1 MSVNEEK
8 YNEMQKRLN
17 EAIESDNKK
26 KLQIK
31 DLEIKNSELN
41 KKNFEFQSHLQN
53 LIIKLNLITQEN
65 STLKLEIKKLQLSV
79 NSPGKVVAS
88 LKTTNKENSS
98 MDNLIKEISE
108 LKEEN
113 EKLVLML
120 SNKES
125 MLSKFKIDHEN
136 EINELNKIITEQKG
150 KINDLTNDMQ
160 DIQQQLNSKEKEIEK
175 LKSQNNQELIQKE
188 QKEFKKLKLD
198 YDLLIPK
205 YEELKMQNEN
215 LKEKCKLNETEN
227 KNLNN
232 RVIKIEQSF
241 NNFVKN
247 KNPKIKDIT
256 DLEIYNEIN
265 NNLRTQV
272 TEIQDDREK
281 IEKSYNDTNTKL
293 KEDYKSL
300 EDKYKSTKTENDEMQ
315 KQVEEIQNNFI
326 NDTVKLNNEISNL
339 NTQLKSVEK
348 EKEDNNNKLQNLLKD
363 LEANKNSFDNLQKIM
378 TKLREKDDIDITL
391 IEERY
396 IVLENVLEQEK
407 NELVNTNKE
416 LINKIK
422 FLNQR
427 NGISGNG
434 APGLDENVNKNGNNN
449 NEDLEIKN
457 LKEEN
462 KLLQAKIKG
471 QEKKFFELQKKTEIL
486 NILREENNLLK
497 KNIKE
502 NEVNLNKV
510 IKELT
515 NKANQLNEE
524 LLQSRKRTSLLRSK
538 SSFGNINL
546 NEEIE
551 KYKNEIDK
559 LKNENINQK
568 NKNKE
573 EVSLLEAQISTIK
586 AQIAEESYNKDNE
599 IIKYKNLAKKYKDIL
614 ESNGLIRKK

>member
-53 LIIKLNLITQEN
+53 LIIKLNLISQEN

-160 DIQQQLNSKEKEIEK
+160 DIQQQLNTKEKEIEK

-300 EDKYKSTKTENDEMQ
+300 EDKYKTTKIENDEMQ

-422 FLNQR
+422 FFNQR

-434 APGLDENVNKNGNNN
+434 APGLEENTNKNGT

-462 KLLQAKIKG
+462 KLLQMKIKG

-502 NEVNLNKV
+502 NEVNLSKI

-515 NKANQLNEE
+515 NKTNLLNEE
-524 LLQSRKRTSLLRSK
+524 LLQSRKRTSILRSNTT
-538 SSFGNINL
+538 FDNNINL

-551 KYKNEIDK
+551 KYKNEIEK
-559 LKNENINQK
+559 LKNENINQI
-568 NKNKE
+568 NKDKE
-573 EVSLLEAQISTIK
+573 EIESLEAQLSAIK
-586 AQIAEESYNKDNE
+586 AQVAEDSFSKDTE

-614 ESNGLIRKK
+614 ESNGLLKKK

>member
-1 MSVNEEK
+1 MSVNDEK

-17 EAIESDNKK
+17 ELIESENKK
-26 KLQIK
+26 KLKIK

-53 LIIKLNLITQEN
+53 LIIKLNLISQEN

-88 LKTTNKENSS
+88 LKTSNKSNSS
-98 MDNLIKEISE
+98 MDNLLKEKSE

-125 MLSKFKIDHEN
+125 SLSKLKIDYEN
-136 EINELNKIITEQKG
+136 EINDLNKIVTEQKG
-150 KINDLTNDMQ
+150 KINDINNDME
-160 DIQQQLNSKEKEIEK
+160 DIQQQLNIKEKEIEK
-175 LKSQNNQELIQKE
+175 LKTENDQKFGKKE
-188 QKEFKKLKLD
+188 QKELQKLKLD
-198 YDLLIPK
+198 YELLISK
-205 YEELKMQNEN
+205 YEQIKKENEN
-215 LKEKCKLNETEN
+215 LKEKCNLYEQEN

-232 RVIKIEQSF
+232 RVIKIEQTF
-241 NNFVKN
+241 NNFVEN
-247 KNPKIKDIT
+247 NNPKVKDIA
-256 DLEIYNEIN
+256 DLQIYNEIN
-265 NNLRTQV
+265 NNLRTQI

-281 IEKSYNDTNTKL
+281 EEKSYNDTNTKL
-293 KEDYKSL
+293 KEDYKLL
-300 EDKYKSTKTENDEMQ
+300 EDKYKNINFEHEEIQ
-315 KQVEEIQNNFI
+315 KQIEEIQNNFI
-326 NDTVKLNNEISNL
+326 TDTMKLNNEISNL
-339 NTQLKSVEK
+339 KRQIKNMEK
-348 EKEDNNNKLQNLLKD
+348 EKDDYNNKFLNLLKD

-422 FLNQR
+422 FFNQR

-434 APGLDENVNKNGNNN
+434 APGLEENTNKNGT

-462 KLLQAKIKG
+462 KLLQMKIKG

-502 NEVNLNKV
+502 NEVNLSKI

-515 NKANQLNEE
+515 NKTNLLNEE
-524 LLQSRKRTSLLRSK
+524 LLQSRKRTSILRSNTT
-538 SSFGNINL
+538 FDNNINL

-551 KYKNEIDK
+551 KYKNEIEK
-559 LKNENINQK
+559 LKNENINQI
-568 NKNKE
+568 NKDKE
-573 EVSLLEAQISTIK
+573 EIESLEAQLSAIK
-586 AQIAEESYNKDNE
+586 AQVAEDSFSKDTE

-614 ESNGLIRKK
+614 ESNGLLKKK

>member
-1 MSVNEEK
+1 MSVNDEK

-17 EAIESDNKK
+17 ELMESENKK
-26 KLQIK
+26 KLKIK

-53 LIIKLNLITQEN
+53 LIIKLNLISQEN

-88 LKTTNKENSS
+88 LKTLNKSNSS
-98 MDNLIKEISE
+98 MDNLLKEKSE

-125 MLSKFKIDHEN
+125 SLSKLKIDYEN
-136 EINELNKIITEQKG
+136 EINDLNKIVTEQKG
-150 KINDLTNDMQ
+150 KINDINNDME
-160 DIQQQLNSKEKEIEK
+160 DIQQQLNIKEKEIEK
-175 LKSQNNQELIQKE
+175 LKTENDQKFGKKE
-188 QKEFKKLKLD
+188 QKELQKLKLD
-198 YDLLIPK
+198 YELLISK
-205 YEELKMQNEN
+205 YEQIKKENEN
-215 LKEKCKLNETEN
+215 LKEKCNLYEQEN

-232 RVIKIEQSF
+232 RVIKIEQTF
-241 NNFVKN
+241 NNFVEN
-247 KNPKIKDIT
+247 NNPKVKDIA
-256 DLEIYNEIN
+256 DLQIYNEIN
-265 NNLRTQV
+265 NNLRTQI

-281 IEKSYNDTNTKL
+281 EEKSYNDTNTKL
-293 KEDYKSL
+293 KEDYKLL
-300 EDKYKSTKTENDEMQ
+300 EDKYKSINFEHEEIQ
-315 KQVEEIQNNFI
+315 KQIEEIQNNFI
-326 NDTVKLNNEISNL
+326 TDTMKLNNEISNL
-339 NTQLKSVEK
+339 KRQIKNMEK
-348 EKEDNNNKLQNLLKD
+348 EKDDYNNKFLNLLKD

-422 FLNQR
+422 FFNQR

-434 APGLDENVNKNGNNN
+434 APGLEENTNKNGT

-462 KLLQAKIKG
+462 KLLQMKIKG

-502 NEVNLNKV
+502 NEVNLSKI

-515 NKANQLNEE
+515 NKTNLLNEE
-524 LLQSRKRTSLLRSK
+524 LLQSRKRTSILRSNTT
-538 SSFGNINL
+538 FDNNINL

-551 KYKNEIDK
+551 KYKNEIEK
-559 LKNENINQK
+559 LKNENINQI
-568 NKNKE
+568 NKDKE
-573 EVSLLEAQISTIK
+573 EIESLEAQLSAIK
-586 AQIAEESYNKDNE
+586 AQVAEDSFSKDTE

-614 ESNGLIRKK
+614 ESNGLLKKK

>member
-1 MSVNEEK
+1 MSVNDEK

-17 EAIESDNKK
+17 ELMESENKK
-26 KLQIK
+26 KLKIK

-53 LIIKLNLITQEN
+53 LIIKLNLISQEN

-88 LKTTNKENSS
+88 LKTSNKSNSS
-98 MDNLIKEISE
+98 MDNLLKEKSE

-125 MLSKFKIDHEN
+125 SLSKLKIDYEN
-136 EINELNKIITEQKG
+136 EINDLNKIVTEQKG
-150 KINDLTNDMQ
+150 KINDINNDME
-160 DIQQQLNSKEKEIEK
+160 DIQQQLNIKEKEIEK
-175 LKSQNNQELIQKE
+175 LKTENDQKFGKKE
-188 QKEFKKLKLD
+188 QKELQKLKLD
-198 YDLLIPK
+198 YELLISK
-205 YEELKMQNEN
+205 YEQIKKENEN
-215 LKEKCKLNETEN
+215 LKEKCNLYEQEN

-232 RVIKIEQSF
+232 RVIKIEQTF
-241 NNFVKN
+241 NNFVEN
-247 KNPKIKDIT
+247 NNPKVKDIA
-256 DLEIYNEIN
+256 DLQIYNEIN
-265 NNLRTQV
+265 NNLRTQI

-281 IEKSYNDTNTKL
+281 EEKSYNDTNTKL
-293 KEDYKSL
+293 KEDYKLL
-300 EDKYKSTKTENDEMQ
+300 EDKYKSINFEHEEIQ
-315 KQVEEIQNNFI
+315 KQIEEIQNNFI
-326 NDTVKLNNEISNL
+326 TDTMKLNNEISNL
-339 NTQLKSVEK
+339 KRQIKNMEK
-348 EKEDNNNKLQNLLKD
+348 EKDDYNNKFLNLLKD

-422 FLNQR
+422 FFNQR

-434 APGLDENVNKNGNNN
+434 APGLEENTNKNGT

-462 KLLQAKIKG
+462 KLLQMKIKG

-502 NEVNLNKV
+502 NEVNLSKI

-515 NKANQLNEE
+515 NKTNLLNEE
-524 LLQSRKRTSLLRSK
+524 LLQSRKRTSILRSNTT
-538 SSFGNINL
+538 FDNNINL

-551 KYKNEIDK
+551 KYKNEIEK
-559 LKNENINQK
+559 LKNENINQI
-568 NKNKE
+568 NKDKE
-573 EVSLLEAQISTIK
+573 EIESLEAQLSAIK
-586 AQIAEESYNKDNE
+586 AQVAEDSFSKDTE

-614 ESNGLIRKK
+614 ESNGLLKKK

>member
-1 MSVNEEK
+1 MSVNDEK

-17 EAIESDNKK
+17 ELMESENKK
-26 KLQIK
+26 KLKIK

-88 LKTTNKENSS
+88 LKTLNKSNSS
-98 MDNLIKEISE
+98 MDNLLKEKSE

-125 MLSKFKIDHEN
+125 SLSKLKIDYEN
-136 EINELNKIITEQKG
+136 EINDLNKIVTEQKG
-150 KINDLTNDMQ
+150 KINDINNDME
-160 DIQQQLNSKEKEIEK
+160 DIQQQLNIKEKEIEK
-175 LKSQNNQELIQKE
+175 LKTENDQKFGKKE
-188 QKEFKKLKLD
+188 QKELQKLKLD
-198 YDLLIPK
+198 YELLISK
-205 YEELKMQNEN
+205 YEQVKKENEN
-215 LKEKCKLNETEN
+215 LKEKCNLYEQEN

-232 RVIKIEQSF
+232 RVIKIEQTF
-241 NNFVKN
+241 NNFVEN
-247 KNPKIKDIT
+247 NNPKVKDIA
-256 DLEIYNEIN
+256 DLQIYNEIN
-265 NNLRTQV
+265 NNLRTQI

-281 IEKSYNDTNTKL
+281 EEKSYNDTNTKL
-293 KEDYKSL
+293 KEDYKLL
-300 EDKYKSTKTENDEMQ
+300 EDKYKSINFEHEEIQ
-315 KQVEEIQNNFI
+315 KQIEEIQNNFI
-326 NDTVKLNNEISNL
+326 TDTMKLNNEISNL
-339 NTQLKSVEK
+339 KRQIKNMEK
-348 EKEDNNNKLQNLLKD
+348 EKDDYNNKFLNLLKD

-422 FLNQR
+422 FFNQR

-434 APGLDENVNKNGNNN
+434 APGLEENTNKNGT

-462 KLLQAKIKG
+462 KLLQMKIKG

-502 NEVNLNKV
+502 NEVNLSKI

-515 NKANQLNEE
+515 NKTNLLNEE
-524 LLQSRKRTSLLRSK
+524 LLQSRKRTSILRSNTT
-538 SSFGNINL
+538 FDNNINL

-551 KYKNEIDK
+551 KYKNEIEK
-559 LKNENINQK
+559 LKNENINQI
-568 NKNKE
+568 NKDKE
-573 EVSLLEAQISTIK
+573 EIESLEAQLSAIK
-586 AQIAEESYNKDNE
+586 AQVAEDSFSKDTE

-614 ESNGLIRKK
+614 ESNGLLKKK

>member
-1 MSVNEEK
+1 
-8 YNEMQKRLN
+8 
-17 EAIESDNKK
+17 
-26 KLQIK
+26 
-31 DLEIKNSELN
+31 
-41 KKNFEFQSHLQN
+41 
-53 LIIKLNLITQEN
+53 
-65 STLKLEIKKLQLSV
+65 
-79 NSPGKVVAS
+79 
-88 LKTTNKENSS
+88 
-98 MDNLIKEISE
+98 
-108 LKEEN
+108 
-113 EKLVLML
+113 
-120 SNKES
+120 
-125 MLSKFKIDHEN
+125 
-136 EINELNKIITEQKG
+136 
-150 KINDLTNDMQ
+150 
-160 DIQQQLNSKEKEIEK
+160 
-175 LKSQNNQELIQKE
+175 
-188 QKEFKKLKLD
+188 
-198 YDLLIPK
+198 
-205 YEELKMQNEN
+205 
-215 LKEKCKLNETEN
+215 
-227 KNLNN
+227 
-232 RVIKIEQSF
+232 
-241 NNFVKN
+241 
-247 KNPKIKDIT
+247 
-256 DLEIYNEIN
+256 
-265 NNLRTQV
+265 
-272 TEIQDDREK
+272 
-281 IEKSYNDTNTKL
+281 
-293 KEDYKSL
+293 
-300 EDKYKSTKTENDEMQ
+300 MQ

-434 APGLDENVNKNGNNN
+434 AIGLDENVNKNGNNN

>member
-1 MSVNEEK
+1 MSVNDEK

-17 EAIESDNKK
+17 ELMESENKK
-26 KLQIK
+26 KLKIK

-53 LIIKLNLITQEN
+53 LIIKLNLISQEN

-88 LKTTNKENSS
+88 LKTSNKSNSS
-98 MDNLIKEISE
+98 MDNLLKEKSE

-125 MLSKFKIDHEN
+125 SLSKLKIDYEN
-136 EINELNKIITEQKG
+136 EINDLNKIVTEQKG
-150 KINDLTNDMQ
+150 KINDINNDME
-160 DIQQQLNSKEKEIEK
+160 DIQQQLNIKEKEIEK
-175 LKSQNNQELIQKE
+175 LKTENDQKFGKKE
-188 QKEFKKLKLD
+188 QKELQKLKLD
-198 YDLLIPK
+198 YELLISK
-205 YEELKMQNEN
+205 YEQIKKENEN
-215 LKEKCKLNETEN
+215 LKEKCNLYEQEN

-232 RVIKIEQSF
+232 RVIKIEQTF
-241 NNFVKN
+241 NNFVEN
-247 KNPKIKDIT
+247 NNPKVKDIA
-256 DLEIYNEIN
+256 DLQIYNEIN
-265 NNLRTQV
+265 NNLRTQI

-281 IEKSYNDTNTKL
+281 EEKSYNDTNTKL
-293 KEDYKSL
+293 KEDYKLL
-300 EDKYKSTKTENDEMQ
+300 EDKYKNINFEHEEIQ
-315 KQVEEIQNNFI
+315 KQIEEIQNNFI
-326 NDTVKLNNEISNL
+326 TDTMKLNNEISNL
-339 NTQLKSVEK
+339 KRQIKNMEK
-348 EKEDNNNKLQNLLKD
+348 EKDDYNNKFLNLLKD

-422 FLNQR
+422 FFNQR

-434 APGLDENVNKNGNNN
+434 APGLEENTKKNGT

-462 KLLQAKIKG
+462 KLLQMKIKG

-502 NEVNLNKV
+502 NEVNLSKI

-515 NKANQLNEE
+515 NKTNLLNEE
-524 LLQSRKRTSLLRSK
+524 LLQSRKRTSILRSNTT
-538 SSFGNINL
+538 FDNNINL

-551 KYKNEIDK
+551 KYKNEIEK
-559 LKNENINQK
+559 LKNENINQI
-568 NKNKE
+568 NKDKE
-573 EVSLLEAQISTIK
+573 EIESLEAQLSAIK
-586 AQIAEESYNKDNE
+586 AQVAEDSFSKDTE

-614 ESNGLIRKK
+614 ESNGLLKKK